1 MKVIVGLGN
10 PGKKY
15 QLTRHNIGFMVL
27 DHLSVKRNVVFKA
40 GKGNYYFAKQYFS
53 AEDIFLVKPTTYMN
67 RSGLAVRQVL
77 DYFKID
83 IADLLVVHDDF
94 HLSLGELRFRARG
107 SSGGHNG
114 IQSVIDHLQTQEF
127 QRLKIGIG
135 NDFKDAVSF
144 VLTPFHKQEQELLEI
159 IIPVAGEAIS
169 SWIKDGL
176 ETAMNHYNRNV
187 IETE

>member
-27 DHLSVKRNVVFKA
+27 DYLSAKQNLVFRA
-40 GKGNYYFAKQYFS
+40 GKGNYYFVKHYFS
-53 AEDIFLVKPTTYMN
+53 AEDVFLIKPTTYMN

-83 IADLLVVHDDF
+83 SADLLVVHDDF
-94 HLSLGELRFRARG
+94 HLTLGELRFRARG

-114 IQSVIDHLQTQEF
+114 IQSIIDHLQTQEF

-135 NDFKDAVSF
+135 NDFKDAVNF

-159 IIPVAGEAIS
+159 IIPIATEAIY
-169 SWIKDGL
+169 SWLEDGL
-176 ETAMNHYNRNV
+176 EKAMNLYNRNV
-187 IETE
+187 IEIE